1 MKLNKSQRRSG
12 FTLIEVMTAMFL
24 LAFVVAAVYSSWMA
38 IVRGAKTGLNAAA
51 EVQRSRI
58 AVRVLEEALTSA
70 RSFGASTE
78 YYTFE
83 AENGSAATLS
93 FVSCLSKSF
102 PRSGRF
108 GDFDVR
114 RVTFSIEPG
123 PDSSA
128 DLVLRQVPLLMDMD
142 IDEKEHPIVLA
153 KNVKKFEMA
162 FWDTRGSQ
170 WLDEWTLTNALP
182 PMVKVT
188 LEFGDDSGSRMHQEV
203 TRVIAIPALIVPAAW
218 QGRQGAGARGQPNFR
233 TDNPNTGLK

>member
-1 MKLNKSQRRSG
+1 MDTELGLR
-12 FTLIEVMTAMFL
+12 TIEE
-24 LAFVVAAVYSSWMA
+24 S
-38 IVRGAKTGLNAAA
+38 
-51 EVQRSRI
+51 
-58 AVRVLEEALTSA
+58 LTCV
-70 RSFGASTE
+70 RSFEADRQHYG
-78 YYTFE
+78 FV
-83 AENGSAATLS
+83 AENNDEGFLS
-93 FVSCLSKSF
+93 FVARLPESF

-153 KNVKKFEMA
+153 KNVKKFEME

-182 PMVKVT
+182 AMVKVT

-218 QGRQGAGARGQPNFR
+218 QGRQGAGARGQSNFR